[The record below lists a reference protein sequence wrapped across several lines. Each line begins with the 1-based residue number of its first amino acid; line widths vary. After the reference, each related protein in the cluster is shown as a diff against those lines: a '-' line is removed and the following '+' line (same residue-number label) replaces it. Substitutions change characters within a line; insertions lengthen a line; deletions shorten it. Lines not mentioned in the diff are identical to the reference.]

1 MLKLK
6 QSILKGILGAGLLF
20 ASVGVQAQKTLPYA
34 VVDKKMVY
42 ANART
47 SDKKVIDRMVKGDL
61 LLIGE
66 ESKGNPGWMEMK
78 YIAKSDDAKPFE
90 RYIGLDQSGI
100 VNKERVV
107 YLDNLPKYTATK
119 QRNSIVFTDPR
130 PSKLASNKRN
140 RITVDIANYDPSYRK
155 MEKDADGKIISL
167 DKDIPWGTG
176 GVLPEKMTQ
185 LKSVRVNMDE
195 VGSIFPREAVKNM
208 FQPTTD
214 FENEMGVYELDPK
227 TLFFYMKNG
236 EGDAAY
242 TSIWTI
248 KEGKVVS
255 QIITTP

>member
-140 RITVDIANYDPSYRK
+140 RITVDIANYDPSYR
-155 MEKDADGKIISL
+155 
-167 DKDIPWGTG
+167 
-176 GVLPEKMTQ
+176 
-185 LKSVRVNMDE
+185 
-195 VGSIFPREAVKNM
+195 
-208 FQPTTD
+208 
-214 FENEMGVYELDPK
+214 
-227 TLFFYMKNG
+227 
-236 EGDAAY
+236 
-242 TSIWTI
+242 
-248 KEGKVVS
+248 
-255 QIITTP
+255 